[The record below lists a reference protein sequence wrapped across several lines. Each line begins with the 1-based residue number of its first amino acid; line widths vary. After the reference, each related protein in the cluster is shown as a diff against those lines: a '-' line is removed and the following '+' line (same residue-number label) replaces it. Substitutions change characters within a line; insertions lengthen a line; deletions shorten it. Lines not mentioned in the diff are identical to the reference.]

1 MSNYKLSVII
11 PTFNLEGI
19 IQKTFHSVQNQ
30 TIGFNNIELIFVD
43 DNSNDNTLKFL
54 KNYENYYSNVKVIS
68 LKNNS
73 GFAGK
78 PRNIGLEN
86 STSDYILFLDGD
98 DQLLIDSCEV
108 LYNQINQSNS
118 DMIIGGHIN
127 RYENGKLDH
136 NSPLYS
142 GRIETFTNVNDA
154 NLLNI
159 TPAICAK
166 LFRKEL
172 LSKNNIKFLEGT
184 PGQDLVFLLES
195 ILNSRKVT
203 VLNNFYVYYR
213 NITDS
218 SVSFN
223 LNEKYMAGL
232 ITTYSRV
239 CDIFEKH
246 SVKPEIQEIVL
257 SNHLGFLTTQLIRSS
272 SSKDFSDES
281 LKQIV
286 TSEVFSELSN
296 KNIFKNNSLF
306 IEFFDNIK
314 KGNYNN
320 RPLLAKIRENTNT
333 DLINGHHGLEHK
345 IEKLNN
351 GNIELSK
358 ENNILKENNAQLTND
373 QRELQ
378 INYETT
384 LKDNNQLQNNLNNL
398 TKEHNTLQNQ
408 HTELTNQKNQLQ
420 NNLNNLTKE
429 HNTLQNNLN
438 NLTKEHNTL
447 QNQYADLEYER
458 KKIQNNYNDL
468 QTNYEDL
475 TENYN
480 QLNELKSNVFNDL
493 KIVRT
498 DFTSLKNLQIRI
510 NDENKYLKI
519 KNHNINKELNEKI
532 KELTEKDS
540 ELAEIK
546 STWLWKIK
554 KRL

>member
-11 PTFNLEGI
+11 PTFNLEDT
-19 IQKTFHSVQNQ
+19 IQKTFQSVENQ
-30 TIGFNNIELIFVD
+30 TIGFDNIELIFVD

-223 LNEKYMAGL
+223 LNEKYMTGI

-246 SVKPEIQEIVL
+246 SVNPEIQEIVL

-314 KGNYNN
+314 NGNY
-320 RPLLAKIRENTNT
+320 
-333 DLINGHHGLEHK
+333 
-345 IEKLNN
+345 
-351 GNIELSK
+351 SC
-358 ENNILKENNAQLTND
+358 
-373 QRELQ
+373 
-378 INYETT
+378 
-384 LKDNNQLQNNLNNL
+384 
-398 TKEHNTLQNQ
+398 
-408 HTELTNQKNQLQ
+408 
-420 NNLNNLTKE
+420 
-429 HNTLQNNLN
+429 
-438 NLTKEHNTL
+438 
-447 QNQYADLEYER
+447 
-458 KKIQNNYNDL
+458 
-468 QTNYEDL
+468 
-475 TENYN
+475 
-480 QLNELKSNVFNDL
+480 
-493 KIVRT
+493 
-498 DFTSLKNLQIRI
+498 
-510 NDENKYLKI
+510 
-519 KNHNINKELNEKI
+519 
-532 KELTEKDS
+532 
-540 ELAEIK
+540 
-546 STWLWKIK
+546 
-554 KRL
+554 

>member
-11 PTFNLEGI
+11 PTFNLEDT
-19 IQKTFHSVQNQ
+19 IQKTFQSVENQ
-30 TIGFNNIELIFVD
+30 TIGFDNIELIFVD

-223 LNEKYMAGL
+223 LNEKYMTGL

-246 SVKPEIQEIVL
+246 SVNPEIQEIVL

-272 SSKDFSDES
+272 SSKDFSDET

-358 ENNILKENNAQLTND
+358 ENNILKENNAQLTKE

-384 LKDNNQLQNNLNNL
+384 LKDNNQ
-398 TKEHNTLQNQ
+398 
-408 HTELTNQKNQLQ
+408 
-420 NNLNNLTKE
+420 
-429 HNTLQNNLN
+429 LQNNLN

-493 KIVRT
+493 KIVKT

-519 KNHNINKELNEKI
+519 KNHNMNKELNEKI

>member
-11 PTFNLEGI
+11 PTFNLEET
-19 IQKTFHSVQNQ
+19 IQKTFQSVENQ

-54 KNYENYYSNVKVIS
+54 KNYENYYSNVKLIS

-108 LYNQINQSNS
+108 LYNHINQSNS

-223 LNEKYMAGL
+223 LNEKYMTGL

-246 SVKPEIQEIVL
+246 SVNPEIQEIVL

-272 SSKDFSDES
+272 SSKDFSDET

-314 KGNYNN
+314 NGNYNN

-358 ENNILKENNAQLTND
+358 ENNILKENNAQLTKE

-429 HNTLQNNLN
+429 HNTLQNQHTE
-438 NLTKEHNTL
+438 LTN
-447 QNQYADLEYER
+447 QNADLEYER

>member
-11 PTFNLEGI
+11 PTFNLEDT
-19 IQKTFHSVQNQ
+19 IQKTFQSVENQ
-30 TIGFNNIELIFVD
+30 TIGFDNIELIFVD

-223 LNEKYMAGL
+223 LNEKYMTGL

-246 SVKPEIQEIVL
+246 SVNPEIQEIVL

-272 SSKDFSDES
+272 SSKDFSDET

-420 NNLNNLTKE
+420 NNLNNL
-429 HNTLQNNLN
+429 N

-519 KNHNINKELNEKI
+519 KNHNMNKELNEKI

>member
-11 PTFNLEGI
+11 PTFNLEDT
-19 IQKTFHSVQNQ
+19 IQKTFQPVENQ
-30 TIGFNNIELIFVD
+30 TIGFDNIELIFVD

-108 LYNQINQSNS
+108 LYNHINQSNS
-118 DMIIGGHIN
+118 DMVIGGHIN

-223 LNEKYMAGL
+223 LNEKYMTGL

-246 SVKPEIQEIVL
+246 SVNPEIQEIVL
-257 SNHLGFLTTQLIRSS
+257 SNHMGFLTTQLIRSS
-272 SSKDFSDES
+272 SSKDFSDET

-314 KGNYNN
+314 NGNYNN

-398 TKEHNTLQNQ
+398 TKEHNI
-408 HTELTNQKNQLQ
+408 
-420 NNLNNLTKE
+420 
-429 HNTLQNNLN
+429 
-438 NLTKEHNTL
+438 L

-468 QTNYEDL
+468 QTNYTDL

-493 KIVRT
+493 KIMKT

>member
-11 PTFNLEGI
+11 PTFNLEDT
-19 IQKTFHSVQNQ
+19 IQKTFQSMKKQ

-54 KNYENYYSNVKVIS
+54 KNYENHYSNVKIIS
-68 LKNNS
+68 LKENS

-78 PRNIGLEN
+78 PRNIGLKN

-108 LYNQINQSNS
+108 LYNYINRTNA
-118 DMIIGGHIN
+118 DIVIGGHIN
-127 RYENGKLDH
+127 RYENGKLEH

-166 LFRKEL
+166 LFKKEL
-172 LSKNNIKFLEGT
+172 LTKNDINFLEGT

-195 ILNSRKVT
+195 ILNSGKIT

-213 NITDS
+213 NITNN

-232 ITTYSRV
+232 ITTYSKV
-239 CDIFEKH
+239 CSLFEKH
-246 SVKPEIQEIVL
+246 SISPEIQEIVL

-272 SSKDFSDES
+272 SSKEFSDES

-296 KNIFKNNSLF
+296 KKIFENNSLF
-306 IEFFDNIK
+306 IEFFNNIK
-314 KGNYNN
+314 NGNYNN

-333 DLINGHHGLEHK
+333 NLINGHHGLKHE

-351 GNIELSK
+351 DTIELSK
-358 ENNILKENNAQLTND
+358 ENNILKENNAKLTNE

-384 LKDNNQLQNNLNNL
+384 LKDKNQLQNNLNNL
-398 TKEHNTLQNQ
+398 TKE

-420 NNLNNLTKE
+420 NNLNNLTNK
-429 HNTLQNNLN
+429 
-438 NLTKEHNTL
+438 HNTL

-458 KKIQNNYNDL
+458 KKIQNNFNDL

-475 TENYN
+475 TKDYN
-480 QLNELKSNVFNDL
+480 QLEELNSNVFNDL
-493 KIVRT
+493 KSVKTEFI
-498 DFTSLKNLQIRI
+498 SLKDLQIRI
-510 NDENKYLKI
+510 DDENKHLKI
-519 KNHNINKELNEKI
+519 KNYNIDKELKEKI
-532 KELTEKDS
+532 KEIDEKNN

-554 KRL
+554 NRL